1 MKPRACLLCY
11 RRKIKCDR
19 KQPCTNC
26 VDSNESCSFPQ
37 GKIRRSRPRRNA
49 VAPLVEKRIPL
60 SETRLDELEN
70 KTSSSSATEDHE
82 YMVVDSTSQSRLLAS
97 NAWANVKEE
106 VLDLQSFRSFQV
118 LKRSPKEENF
128 KDTLLNIPRENVS
141 APGPEQFLFNVD
153 QGHYLDAWIPSSTQL
168 EACWLTYLAD
178 IDPLVRILH
187 KPSVRKIIDR
197 AQQIS
202 LRTIDTASL
211 TIVLAVC
218 FSAVASLDSVQC
230 AFRFGED
237 GKSLM
242 ERCKI
247 SVQNAFAQARLV
259 ESHNIQV
266 LQAFVLFIVS
276 TYVTSLADGC

>member
-1 MKPRACLLCY
+1 M
-11 RRKIKCDR
+11 
-19 KQPCTNC
+19 
-26 VDSNESCSFPQ
+26 
-37 GKIRRSRPRRNA
+37 
-49 VAPLVEKRIPL
+49 
-60 SETRLDELEN
+60 
-70 KTSSSSATEDHE
+70 
-82 YMVVDSTSQSRLLAS
+82 
-97 NAWANVKEE
+97 
-106 VLDLQSFRSFQV
+106 
-118 LKRSPKEENF
+118 
-128 KDTLLNIPRENVS
+128 S
-141 APGPEQFLFNVD
+141 APGPEQFLFNAD
-153 QGHYLDAWIPSSTQL
+153 QGHHLDAWIPSSAQL
-168 EACWLTYLAD
+168 KACWLTYLAD
-178 IDPLVRILH
+178 IDPLARILH

-197 AQQIS
+197 ARQTS

-276 TYVTSLADGC
+276 TYLTFWGRLLTILDLHAS